1 MGINR
6 ADTPPEIF
14 YNFSARRLSKEGG
27 LSTGRFAGVILFL
40 KGVVHGM
47 KFWKKAICLFL
58 GVAMV
63 VPLMF
68 GCKKEEGKDKITV
81 CEVTHSIFYAPQYA
95 AINLGFFEEEG
106 IEIELS
112 NGGGA
117 DKVMAAVL
125 SGNIDIGLTIVHN
138 STHILR
144 VRDPSL

>member
-81 CEVTHSIFYAPQYA
+81 CEVTHSIFYAPPVCGEQS
-95 AINLGFFEEEG
+95 G
-106 IEIELS
+106 IL
-112 NGGGA
+112 
-117 DKVMAAVL
+117 
-125 SGNIDIGLTIVHN
+125 
-138 STHILR
+138 LR
-144 VRDPSL
+144 GRN